1 MKDRTIMNLVDTLQ
15 FIYMLKGKSAVM
27 NYEEAKDY
35 VAIKNGFDF
44 VAKCQTKDGL
54 MLRMSEAQ
62 WDAVINVNLKSA
74 FNWIKKNY
82 KVINIVS
89 GSLLVA
95 IGILMATGT
104 LGRFLSLLG

>member
-15 FIYMLKGKSAVM
+15 FIYMLKGKSVVM

-54 MLRMSEAQ
+54 IELASLIIYQETA
-62 WDAVINVNLKSA
+62 DYYKTLA
-74 FNWIKKNY
+74 NY
-82 KVINIVS
+82 
-89 GSLLVA
+89 
-95 IGILMATGT
+95 
-104 LGRFLSLLG
+104 